1 MNLSVLFVDDSENVL
16 SGIRR
21 MMYPMN
27 KEWKLL
33 YANGRNEA
41 INILD
46 NNHVDVIVSD
56 IRMPGIDGTQLLQ
69 EVKDKFPR
77 IIRITLSGYAS
88 DELALKNSK
97 IVHQSLLK
105 PTSPRI
111 LKTTIERTI
120 RLKEILNNDELQKVV
135 NGLDTLPSLPEI
147 YIKLENEINS
157 PNTSIDKIGN
167 IIAND
172 PIITAKILQ
181 LTNSAFFGLPHN
193 ITNIKQALSF
203 LGIKMIQ
210 TLVLTIK
217 LFKAFEEKNKNS
229 KIFKEVWDHSNK
241 VALLARRIALLKS
254 FSNEDTEDSYLSG
267 LLHDIGELILL
278 NNYSVE
284 EINLQFSKTSHANI
298 GAYLLGVWGL
308 PDPIVEAVAFHHNYI
323 FTEPDLFTPTKILF
337 IAHKISYNNK
347 FNIESLDETN
357 INEII
362 ADFDKDEG
370 EDLHES

>member
-1 MNLSVLFVDDSENVL
+1 MNLSVLFVDDNENVL

-21 MMYPMN
+21 MMYPL
-27 KEWKLL
+27 KKDWQLY

-46 NNHVDVIVSD
+46 KNFIDVIISD
-56 IRMPGIDGTQLLQ
+56 IRMPRVDGTQLLQ
-69 EVKDKFPR
+69 EVKEKFPT

-105 PTSPRI
+105 PTSPKI
-111 LKTTIERTI
+111 LISTIERLI
-120 RLKEILNNDELQKVV
+120 RLKETLNNEELQKIV

-157 PNTSIDKIGN
+157 QNTSIDKIGN
-167 IIAND
+167 IIDKD

-193 ITNIKQALSF
+193 ITNIKQALNF

-217 LFKAFEEKNKNS
+217 LFKMFEDKNQNS
-229 KIFKEVWDHSNK
+229 KLFKDVWEHCNK
-241 VALLARRIALLKS
+241 VAILARRIAILKS
-254 FSNEDTEDSYLSG
+254 LSSEDIEDSYLSG
-267 LLHDIGELILL
+267 LLHEIGKLILL
-278 NNYSVE
+278 SNYSTE
-284 EINLQFSKTSHANI
+284 DIDLLSSKTSHANI

-308 PDPIVEAVAFHHNYI
+308 PNSIVEAVAFHNIYI
-323 FTEPDLFTPTKILF
+323 FMEPDQFTPTKAIF
-337 IAHKISYNNK
+337 IANKISQSKKYSFEDLNEQ
-347 FNIESLDETN
+347 NID
-357 INEII
+357 EII
-362 ADFDKDEG
+362 SEFDIEDG
-370 EDLHES
+370 EFSHES